1 MIYFLVSILLGAI
14 PDVLYY
20 YLYITKI
27 KEVKTKRIIL
37 FILILCIYLVF
48 NLFIAY
54 NFYFY
59 ILYDILIYFLL
70 KFICKSEI
78 VDLFIIIFMDFYMLL
93 ISFIF
98 ISLINNYYLA
108 YVIYRIFLFFPL
120 IFNKSLKNIYTK
132 YKKFWNRND
141 DIKKPI
147 KSLTLRNL
155 SLVILNLLIVLGYFS
170 LLYIL
175 TNKS

>member
-1 MIYFLVSILLGAI
+1 MMYFLISLLLGAI

-27 KEVKTKRIIL
+27 KEIKSRRIIL
-37 FILILCIYLVF
+37 FILILCIYLIF

-59 ILYDILIYFLL
+59 IVYDILIYFLL
-70 KFICKSEI
+70 KFIYKSEI

-93 ISFIF
+93 TSFMF
-98 ISLINNYYLA
+98 INLIPNYYLA
-108 YVIYRIFLFFPL
+108 YAIYRIFLFFPL
-120 IFNKSLKNIYTK
+120 IFRKNLKHIYTK
-132 YKKFWNRND
+132 YNKFWNRND
-141 DIKKPI
+141 NIKKPI
-147 KSLTLRNL
+147 KSLTLRNI
-155 SLVILNLLIVLGYFS
+155 SLTILNLLIVLGYFV

-175 TNKS
+175 KK

>member
-1 MIYFLVSILLGAI
+1 MIYFFISLLLGAI

-27 KEVKTKRIIL
+27 KEIKSRRIIL
-37 FILILCIYLVF
+37 FILILCIYLIF

-59 ILYDILIYFLL
+59 IVYDILIYFLL
-70 KFICKSEI
+70 KFIYKSEI
-78 VDLFIIIFMDFYMLL
+78 VDLFIIIFIDFYMLL
-93 ISFIF
+93 TSFMF
-98 ISLINNYYLA
+98 INLIPNYYLA
-108 YVIYRIFLFFPL
+108 YAIYRMFLFFPL
-120 IFNKSLKNIYTK
+120 IFRKNLKHIYAK

-141 DIKKPI
+141 NI
-147 KSLTLRNL
+147 SLT
-155 SLVILNLLIVLGYFS
+155 ILNLLIVLGYFV

-175 TNKS
+175 KK